1 MQWTAEKNAGF
12 STKEPWLPVAK
23 GYRKT
28 NVAAQK
34 DDPDSL
40 LNFYK
45 RLLAVRNREPALQ
58 TSLYRP
64 IAAPENLWV
73 FQREKEGDR
82 FLIAAN
88 FDSRKKHEFDVS
100 NFIPNPVGEIVLST
114 LRRNEGEP
122 FDRTLKLAKEE
133 GVLIRLKPA

>member
-1 MQWTAEKNAGF
+1 
-12 STKEPWLPVAK
+12 
-23 GYRKT
+23 
-28 NVAAQK
+28 
-34 DDPDSL
+34 
-40 LNFYK
+40 
-45 RLLAVRNREPALQ
+45 LQ